1 MLTWLIIKIMI
12 TTPKEITHYLYVQLG
27 SVLVLHKEDPYL
39 SGQSRKNELYWFCC
53 YVVFVVD
60 VVFHKLS
67 WDCSLGYNKQLM
79 SDYYKY
85 SFHYKVIHKDGSL
98 YDVCKT
104 YKNRKHWWNI
114 LIKVLKQKH
123 ENEFKLWIAFWW

>member
-1 MLTWLIIKIMI
+1 MI
-12 TTPKEITHYLYVQLG
+12 TTPKDITHYLYVQLG
-27 SVLVLHKEDPYL
+27 SALALHKDEF
-39 SGQSRKNELYWFCC
+39 YWFCC

-98 YDVCKT
+98 YDVCRT
-104 YKNRKHWWNI
+104 YKNRKP
-114 LIKVLKQKH
+114 LMKYFDKT
-123 ENEFKLWIAFWW
+123 FKTET